1 MTKRCENELIIMV
14 KEIVADLMESIK
26 LKKKQKLRNNEYYN
40 LQNIFD
46 KLYED
51 SKNNKKFKNLYDIIT
66 CESNIML
73 AFRNIK
79 KNKGSGTV
87 GTDNININKYKDMNK
102 EEFCNYVQEKF
113 KDYKPKSVRRVEIP
127 KDNGKKRPLGIPCMD
142 DRIIQQCIKQVLEPI
157 CEAKFHNHS
166 YGFRPNRATKDAI
179 ARCQYLINQV
189 GLHYVVDLDIK
200 SFFDNVN
207 HGKLIKQ
214 MWSMGIID
222 KRIIS
227 IIGKILKSEIKDIGI
242 PKKGTPQGGIISPLL
257 ANICMNEFDW
267 WLSNQWETFKTEYK
281 YCNLSNRYRSLKKS
295 NLKEFYFVRYA
306 DDFKIFCK
314 DYETARKLFIGS
326 KMWLKD
332 RLGLEISEEKSKI
345 TNIRKNYTEFLGFKL
360 KGIINKNKIVCIS
373 KMNDKAKKKV
383 IKNIKNQVKKIQKK
397 TNIREVSKLNGII
410 LGMHNYYKI
419 ATRASEDFAEIHFLV
434 HKCIYNRL
442 RKKFSRKPNLSKGYI
457 RLYGKYNKSF
467 ITICG
472 LTLYP
477 IYGCNYKKTMCF
489 DQNINNYTKEGRK
502 LIHDKIDNMYYFI
515 RYLLMHSNENDS
527 AELTDNKI
535 SLICGQRGK
544 CYVTGK
550 ELEVD
555 TMECHHKKPKSLGG
569 SDEYKNLVW
578 LSYEVHKL
586 VHCKVEKTI
595 KKYLEVVELDEK
607 GLKKLNSLRKQVGNS
622 EIIL

>member
-1 MTKRCENELIIMV
+1 MFL
-14 KEIVADLMESIK
+14 
-26 LKKKQKLRNNEYYN
+26 
-40 LQNIFD
+40 FD
-46 KLYED
+46 
-51 SKNNKKFKNLYDIIT
+51 
-66 CESNIML
+66 
-73 AFRNIK
+73 
-79 KNKGSGTV
+79 
-87 GTDNININKYKDMNK
+87 
-102 EEFCNYVQEKF
+102 
-113 KDYKPKSVRRVEIP
+113 
-127 KDNGKKRPLGIPCMD
+127 D
-142 DRIIQQCIKQVLEPI
+142 D
-157 CEAKFHNHS
+157 
-166 YGFRPNRATKDAI
+166 
-179 ARCQYLINQV
+179 
-189 GLHYVVDLDIK
+189 
-200 SFFDNVN
+200 
-207 HGKLIKQ
+207 
-214 MWSMGIID
+214 
-222 KRIIS
+222 
-227 IIGKILKSEIKDIGI
+227 
-242 PKKGTPQGGIISPLL
+242 
-257 ANICMNEFDW
+257 
-267 WLSNQWETFKTEYK
+267 
-281 YCNLSNRYRSLKKS
+281 
-295 NLKEFYFVRYA
+295 VRYA

-419 ATRASEDFAEIHFLV
+419 ATRASKDFAEIHFLV

-477 IYGCNYKKTMCF
+477 IYGCNYNKTMCF

-586 VHCKVEKTI
+586 VHCKVEETI